1 MLILNRYFT
10 SQTVKVTVARLETFY
25 IPSSLLCESSPKFAE
40 DLKNQVR
47 DNRDELTLN
56 IQNET
61 VEMFK
66 KYFDFLLRHTDYKFD
81 DSCSEALHRVRLYA
95 MGWRLQASTFRL
107 SVITPN
113 DTPFTFTK
121 LPPPEDLQEMLELT
135 WSQLSE
141 TDFVAR
147 AIYDHVASR
156 HISVEEEMNFENDEE
171 RHIQK
176 LLIREPK
183 LATRVYSC
191 RVSPMSIPHPKAPKG
206 LGDRMIHRYNDG
218 TEEERQRENEKY
230 LKQYNGWFIR

>member
-1 MLILNRYFT
+1 M
-10 SQTVKVTVARLETFY
+10 Y

-40 DLKNQVR
+40 DLKTQVR
-47 DNRDELTLN
+47 DNPEELTLN
-56 IQNET
+56 IENET
-61 VEMFK
+61 VEMFRM
-66 KYFDFLLRHTDYKFD
+66 YFDFLLRHTDYRFD

-95 MGWRLQASTFRL
+95 MGWRFQASTFRL

-121 LPPPEDLQEMLELT
+121 LPPSEDLREMLELA

-156 HISVEEEMNFENDEE
+156 RISVEDEMNFENDEE
-171 RHIQK
+171 RYIQR

-183 LATRVYSC
+183 LAARVYSC
-191 RVSPMSIPHPKAPKG
+191 NVSPMSIPHPKAPKG
-206 LGDRMIHRYNDG
+206 LDDDMIRKYNDG
-218 TEEERQRENEKY
+218 TEEERQQENEKY
-230 LKQYNGWFIR
+230 LKQYSRWFII